1 MKGDIRRF
9 RSRDEGG
16 APVVLQTRAEMA
28 AEEAELGVGRL
39 TGEVAEV
46 GRLICVEYIY
56 LLTRGGGAHGEL
68 QDGRAEHGPGP
79 RHHLQPGPRV
89 LHQPLAA
96 QQVSAGRG

>member
-46 GRLICVEYIY
+46 GEVGNMCENIY
-56 LLTRGGGAHGEL
+56 LPT
-68 QDGRAEHGPGP
+68 
-79 RHHLQPGPRV
+79 
-89 LHQPLAA
+89 
-96 QQVSAGRG
+96 

>member
-1 MKGDIRRF
+1 MHLLHSDAATALVKNICRDTRHMKGDIRRF

-46 GRLICVEYIY
+46 GRS
-56 LLTRGGGAHGEL
+56 R
-68 QDGRAEHGPGP
+68 
-79 RHHLQPGPRV
+79 
-89 LHQPLAA
+89 
-96 QQVSAGRG
+96 